1 MKPINKAKL
10 INITVNKEHSPTVSC
25 PVNCPM

>member
-1 MKPINKAKL
+1 MKTINKAKL
-10 INITVNKEHSPTVSC
+10 INITFNKEHSPTVSC